1 MHDILVI
8 KIGGGAGIDLAPL
21 APQLSALIAR
31 GHTPILVHGGSHE
44 TDTLANQVAHPPT
57 RLLSPSGHESRRTD
71 PRTLDLFTMAC
82 AGKVNTHVVAALRA
96 ANVDAVGLSGVDA
109 GLWIAERKSAIRAI
123 EGDRTVLI
131 RDDLSGRVV
140 YVDARI
146 LRLLIADGRVP
157 VLCPPAITSDAVV
170 VNVDAD
176 RAAAATAIAMN
187 ASHLLLLSNV
197 PGVLADPA
205 DHSSLIASASAVGLE
220 TIRAAARG
228 RMKNKVLAAE
238 EAINAG
244 VRRVTIGS
252 ANGADA
258 LARALAG
265 VGTVLEQPGVP
276 A

>member
-1 MHDILVI
+1 MQDIIVI
-8 KIGGGAGIDLAPL
+8 KIGGSAGINPATL
-21 APQLSALIAR
+21 APQLAALIAA

-44 TDTLANQVAHPPT
+44 TDTLAHQVGHPPT
-57 RLLSPSGHESRRTD
+57 RLRSPSGHESRRTD

-82 AGKVNTHVVAALRA
+82 AGLVNSRVVASLRA
-96 ANVDAVGLSGVDA
+96 ANIDAVGLSGVDA
-109 GLWIAERKSAIRAI
+109 GLWIAERKNAIRAI
-123 EGDRTVLI
+123 EGDRTILI

-146 LRLLIADGRVP
+146 LRTLTADGRVP
-157 VLCPPAITSDAVV
+157 VLCPPAITCDAEV

-187 ASHLLLLSNV
+187 ASTLLLLSNV
-197 PGVLADPA
+197 AGVLADPA
-205 DHSSLIASASAVGLE
+205 DPASLITSASAAGLDA
-220 TIRAAARG
+220 IRDAARG

-244 VRRVTIGS
+244 VRRVVIGS
-252 ANGADA
+252 ATITDA
-258 LARALAG
+258 IARALAG
-265 VGTVLEQPGVP
+265 EGTVFEHAGVP